1 MAENPKVIK
10 IFVVLDTMGLGGA
23 QSLIIDFCSGY
34 DRQCLEVFVCA
45 LGKRVNMLPKLEECG
60 VKYKI
65 LNFAK
70 WNPFCVG
77 ALRKA
82 ALEFKPDIIY
92 AHLFKSLIAG
102 SMVARRIGVPLVFH
116 EHHEATLANV
126 KNAAAAGDRFAGAL
140 YKFKRRFTYGANR
153 IITHGPKIADRMLAL
168 NLVKGE
174 QVFVIP
180 HGIDL
185 TKYEFSDE
193 ERVEIRRKIRNEFSI
208 PEDAVVACNVGRFAT
223 VKNWPDFLQVIAG
236 AADAGQDMRALAVGN
251 GPLLDDM
258 KALARELGVA
268 DKVIFTGFRPDVPHL
283 FLASDVMVY
292 TSLAESGPLVVEEAM
307 ACGVPVLTYDVGETR
322 AMVREDLDGHVVPNG
337 AANQLIDH
345 LRAVLADR
353 ARLSAYAASS
363 LERAFSEFDVRLMV
377 RRMELVLANARIKHA
392 RPHIL
397 GH

>member
-1 MAENPKVIK
+1 MGENPNVIK
-10 IFVVLDTMGLGGA
+10 ILVVLDAMGLGGA

-34 DRQCLEVFVCA
+34 DRQCLEVLVCA
-45 LGKRVNMLPKLEECG
+45 LGKRVNMLPKLEECA
-60 VKYKI
+60 VKHKI

-70 WNPFCVG
+70 WNPFCVS
-77 ALRKA
+77 ALRKVA
-82 ALEFKPDIIY
+82 AEFEPDMVY

-102 SMVARRIGVPLVFH
+102 SMVARRLGVPLVFH

-126 KNAAAAGDRFAGAL
+126 KNAASTGDRFARAL
-140 YKFKRRFTYGANR
+140 YRFKRHFTYRANR

-185 TKYEFSDE
+185 TKFEFSDE
-193 ERVEIRRKIRNEFSI
+193 ERVEIRRKIRDEFDIS
-208 PEDAVVACNVGRFAT
+208 EDTVLVCNVGRFAK
-223 VKNWPDFLQVIAG
+223 VKNWPDFLRVIAG
-236 AADAGQDMRALAVGN
+236 AADAGRDLRALAVGN

-258 KALARELGVA
+258 KALAGELDVA
-268 DKVIFTGFRPDVPHL
+268 DKVIFTGFRSDVSHL

-337 AANQLIDH
+337 AANQLIEH
-345 LRAVLADR
+345 LRAVLADP
-353 ARLSAYAASS
+353 AKLSAYAASS

-377 RRMELVLANARIKHA
+377 RRMELVLANARINHA